1 VKLLDWLVLRRFVGA
16 YLAFASIVVV
26 IFVLADLFTHVDRF
40 TPEPGQSIVVA
51 TAIHYA
57 AIIPETYY
65 LFAPFVSLIAGM
77 WVVASLSRSNEL
89 IPLMAAGVR
98 PLRIVAPIFVAA
110 SALGAV
116 MWVDRE
122 AVIPALSDVR
132 RDDFARKEHRLG
144 SPVPDR
150 AGGILSARWYWTK
163 GRRLLEARYT
173 ILDPAGREVLSAIAG
188 KADPEPGGW
197 RMREGV
203 LVQAGDPDVIKR
215 IDAKDGWLLETDITP
230 TDVECAIEDLQML
243 SSAQLRQ
250 QIARMPGMR
259 FLEVQLARRIAWPA
273 AGIVLLLLGLPFVLE
288 QGRGGGPLGL
298 IVCIGIC
305 ALFFVANALF
315 EDMGARPGGLSP
327 VVAAW
332 LANGVFGAAG
342 GVAFAR
348 ARV

>member
-1 VKLLDWLVLRRFVGA
+1 
-16 YLAFASIVVV
+16 
-26 IFVLADLFTHVDRF
+26 
-40 TPEPGQSIVVA
+40 
-51 TAIHYA
+51 
-57 AIIPETYY
+57 
-65 LFAPFVSLIAGM
+65 
-77 WVVASLSRSNEL
+77 
-89 IPLMAAGVR
+89 
-98 PLRIVAPIFVAA
+98 
-110 SALGAV
+110 
-116 MWVDRE
+116 
-122 AVIPALSDVR
+122 
-132 RDDFARKEHRLG
+132 
-144 SPVPDR
+144 VPDR
-150 AGGILSARWYWTK
+150 NGGILSARWYWTK

-173 ILDPAGREVLSAIAG
+173 MLDPAGREVLSAIAG

-203 LVQAGDPDVIKR
+203 LVQAGNPDIIKR

-259 FLEVQLARRIAWPA
+259 FLEVQLAKRIAWPA
-273 AGIVLLLLGLPFVLE
+273 AGIVLLLLGLPFVIA
-288 QGRGGGPLGL
+288 QGRSGGPLGL

-342 GVAFAR
+342 AIAFAR